1 MAECLF
7 QIGAGH
13 VGGVECLHGA
23 KPRIDGLGVHQRL
36 LDPGAQQPLAHR
48 GFGLI
53 QHPEQRAALFAAAHR
68 LGQLQIGAGHRGQPH
83 ILGIGIVLH
92 GLNALNAVLLGLVQ
106 VVKQGGHGVG
116 HEGVFLIAQRRAP
129 VRTEL
134 VRHRGLHDSVLEAG
148 VLAQLHQ
155 RVGVLL
161 DVGRHILEVEH
172 RRADQDLAGHVPAK
186 LGDDRAA
193 DLLGVQLCGV
203 GLTCRYIGK
212 ADARAPASTGA
223 AAVNACQIVVFI
235 LREHAALDD
244 GAGGDN
250 ADDVPL
256 DKPLRQRRILHLL
269 TDGDLVALGDQAR
282 HISLIG
288 VERHAAHGG
297 ALLLAAVFAGQCQ
310 LQFARGCQRVIIE
323 HLIEVS
329 DAVKQDLVWMLFF
342 DFKILLHH
350 GRYCLLGHVSH
361 SC

>member
-1 MAECLF
+1 M
-7 QIGAGH
+7 
-13 VGGVECLHGA
+13 
-23 KPRIDGLGVHQRL
+23 
-36 LDPGAQQPLAHR
+36 
-48 GFGLI
+48 
-53 QHPEQRAALFAAAHR
+53 
-68 LGQLQIGAGHRGQPH
+68 
-83 ILGIGIVLH
+83 
-92 GLNALNAVLLGLVQ
+92 LLGLVQ
-106 VVKQGGHGVG
+106 VVEQGGHSIRDKCVL
-116 HEGVFLIAQRRAP
+116 LIAEGRAP
-129 VRTEL
+129 VGAEL
-134 VRHRGLHDSVLEAG
+134 VGHGLLHDGILKAG

-193 DLLGVQLCGV
+193 DFLGVQLRGV

-212 ADARAPASTGA
+212 ADARAPASAGA

-235 LREHAALDD
+235 LREHTALNDS
-244 GAGGDN
+244 AGGDN
-250 ADDVPL
+250 ADDGTF
-256 DKPLRQRRILHLL
+256 DNHLRQGRELRLV

-282 HISLIG
+282 HIGFIG

-297 ALLLAAVFAGQCQ
+297 ALFLAAVFAGQCQ
-310 LQFARGCQRVIIE
+310 LQFARGCQGVIIE

-329 DAVKQDLVWMLFF
+329 DAVKQDLVRMLFF